1 MYPLNSFYIKY
12 PATSK
17 SDVIDFLKKQPGL
30 LYNGCAYLVSVPFS
44 IHYDALVKNDFTL
57 YNLLNDGEHTQE
69 SFQHLFE
76 TFDLDKMAPIY
87 AHRYTHSQCF
97 WIQDGNHRASILYF
111 LKYKNISQKLACI
124 EYRSCVTDE
133 LKRILHS
140 TIDGTH
146 SNGWFNRTTFGYH
159 SFKISNFEIIGQRKP
174 HIRLEKIKKYYDFT
188 NKRVLDFGCNNG
200 GMLFHIPEIEAGLGI
215 DFDTRCIDAC
225 HRIQKLL
232 MFSTDY
238 KFEQGDLNEIDIA
251 KKCNEFKPDCVFL
264 LSLGMWVKDWK
275 HLYKSVYD
283 NSKTII
289 FEQNHISDSDAFLQ
303 LDYFFKLGANIQ
315 MISSESND
323 DCTGNYFRKS
333 YIIKSA

>member
-1 MYPLNSFYIKY
+1 MALLWPTEFEKRLYHCSNFVGLPTTYRNL
-12 PATSK
+12 K
-17 SDVIDFLKKQPGL
+17 SSH
-30 LYNGCAYLVSVPFS
+30 AE
-44 IHYDALVKNDFTL
+44 AL
-57 YNLLNDGEHTQE
+57 
-69 SFQHLFE
+69 
-76 TFDLDKMAPIY
+76 
-87 AHRYTHSQCF
+87 SQA
-97 WIQDGNHRASILYF
+97 R
-111 LKYKNISQKLACI
+111 I

-251 KKCNEFKPDCVFL
+251 KKCNEFKPDCVFFY
-264 LSLGMWVKDWK
+264 
-275 HLYKSVYD
+275 HL
-283 NSKTII
+283 
-289 FEQNHISDSDAFLQ
+289 EC
-303 LDYFFKLGANIQ
+303 G
-315 MISSESND
+315 
-323 DCTGNYFRKS
+323 
-333 YIIKSA
+333 